1 VSFHLLPQSQ
11 SLPLAEAMLAAAIE
25 MPGRDA
31 AAGGDGAD
39 FGQLTE
45 LLEQYIAHATR
56 PPGIRFSSGAE
67 WVTDLALWSRLAD
80 SARAWMRAQGRG
92 PAFIARRGATFRRM
106 TRGTVVTDTV
116 QALLVSARGLQ
127 TEAQVHGDD
136 AVQLAELV
144 RLLEAESA
152 GRARPAL
159 PSDGRSAG

>member
-1 VSFHLLPQSQ
+1 
-11 SLPLAEAMLAAAIE
+11 
-25 MPGRDA
+25 
-31 AAGGDGAD
+31 
-39 FGQLTE
+39 
-45 LLEQYIAHATR
+45 
-56 PPGIRFSSGAE
+56 
-67 WVTDLALWSRLAD
+67 
-80 SARAWMRAQGRG
+80 
-92 PAFIARRGATFRRM
+92 M